1 MIGNFGQ
8 YGVLQTSPQDAFG
21 RVSRKSPLSVWKARC
36 EAAEAAKA
44 AGKKKFDNRNV
55 DLQIAEWC
63 SREAEWKA
71 EALKRQGEVDLI
83 QSAADTDPT
92 NVPDIETV
100 LAQTKTG
107 TPVLPIIAFLA
118 IAGIGGYILY
128 RRSK

>member
-1 MIGNFGQ
+1 MIGNYGQ
-8 YGVLQTSPQDAFG
+8 YGVLQTSPQNAFG

-63 SREAEWKA
+63 SRRAEWVA
-71 EALKRQGEVDLI
+71 EAQKKQAEVDLV
-83 QSAADTDPT
+83 QSAAATDPT
-92 NVPDIETV
+92 DVPDIQTV

-118 IAGIGGYILY
+118 IAGIGGFILY
-128 RRSK
+128 RRGK

>member
-1 MIGNFGQ
+1 MVGNYGQ

-36 EAAEAAKA
+36 AAARARKD
-44 AGKKKFDNRNV
+44 AGKKLFDGRNV
-55 DLQIAEWC
+55 DTQIAEWC
-63 SREAEWKA
+63 SRESEWLAE
-71 EALKRQGEVDLI
+71 ESKRRAEVDLV

-92 NVPDIETV
+92 DVPDIETV

>member
-1 MIGNFGQ
+1 MIGYYGQ
-8 YGVLQTSPQDAFG
+8 YGVLQTSPQNAFG

-36 EAAEAAKA
+36 EAIRAAKA
-44 AGKKKFDNRNV
+44 NNKKRFDNRNI
-55 DLQIAEWC
+55 DLQEAEWC

-92 NVPDIETV
+92 DVPDIEDV

-107 TPVLPIIAFLA
+107 TPILPIIAFLA
-118 IAGIGGYILY
+118 IAGVGGYILY
-128 RRSK
+128 RRGK

>member
-1 MIGNFGQ
+1 MIGDYGS
-8 YGVLQTSPQDAFG
+8 YGVLQTSPQNAFG

-36 EAAEAAKA
+36 ETARARKD
-44 AGKKKFDNRNV
+44 AGKKLFDGRNV
-55 DLQIAEWC
+55 DTQIAEWC

-71 EALKRQGEVDLI
+71 EALKRQGELDLI
-83 QSAADTDPT
+83 QSAAATDPT

-107 TPVLPIIAFLA
+107 TPILPIIAFLA
-118 IAGIGGYILY
+118 IAGIGGFILY